1 MYNGFQQSAQKQ
13 NMWLIDKYLNAC
25 IIDKNKKKHICGFF
39 SKAEPTI
46 LLK

>member
-25 IIDKNKKKHICGFF
+25 IIDKNKKNIYVGFF
-39 SKAEPTI
+39 QKQNQQYC
-46 LLK
+46 